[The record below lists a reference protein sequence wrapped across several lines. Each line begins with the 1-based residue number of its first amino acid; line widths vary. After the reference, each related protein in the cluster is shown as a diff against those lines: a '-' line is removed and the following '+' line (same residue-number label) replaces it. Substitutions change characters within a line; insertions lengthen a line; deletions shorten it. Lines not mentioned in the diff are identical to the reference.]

1 MATMDIFTKT
11 VGKEPVKVT
20 VKPTDTIAEL
30 KEQLELKSMK
40 VRLRSQTLQNDKSLE
55 HYGVKADDL
64 LCFFANNTTPKGFT
78 SRAHYQAANR
88 IERGKTQKSVAHTS
102 LHQGTQEVVMQE
114 SALS

>member
-1 MATMDIFTKT
+1 MTLICSHLNSRALLPLVTAIFLATMATMDIFTKT

-55 HYGVKADDL
+55 HYGVKDDEL
-64 LCFFANNTTPKGFT
+64 LCFFANNVTPQ
-78 SRAHYQAANR
+78 R
-88 IERGKTQKSVAHTS
+88 
-102 LHQGTQEVVMQE
+102 LHQPCSLPGR
-114 SALS
+114 